1 MRVIPV
7 LDLMAGRAVRA
18 GGGRRGGYAPVH
30 SVLLPEER
38 AGDALALAGAFR
50 DRLGRDE
57 WYVADLD
64 AITGGAPQQAL
75 LDALAVAGG
84 RLLVDAAVTTPRRA
98 HDVLTHGAERVVVG
112 LETLSSFDALRD
124 IATSVGRERIVFSL
138 DLRGGEPIV
147 LPGAPHGGT
156 PLELVRAAIDAGA
169 GAILV
174 IDLARV
180 GTGLGLDR
188 PQVDPLRRRER
199 PRDPSREIL
208 RQHLHRRV
216 RDGQK
221 RAITLRE
228 HVARLPAH
236 GDRHRV
242 AFLPN
247 LDLWV
252 LEREEHLV
260 VDLIRQ
266 ALRDLFY
273 LGEVEH
279 EVGLGIEAALHD
291 DARAVVVAV
300 QRLAAVPGE
309 RDEVGRREH
318 EVVFRDGDLELLT
331 RCH

>member
-18 GGGRRGGYAPVH
+18 EGGRREGYAPVH

-64 AITGGAPQQAL
+64 AIAGGAPQQAL

-147 LPGAPHGGT
+147 LPGAPHRGT

-180 GTGLGLDR
+180 GTGLGLDL
-188 PQVDPLRRRER
+188 PLLGALREAHPEVELLAGGGVRSPRDLVGLADAGCDGALVATALHNAGLGRADIEARER
-199 PRDPSREIL
+199 HSSDSR
-208 RQHLHRRV
+208 
-216 RDGQK
+216 
-221 RAITLRE
+221 
-228 HVARLPAH
+228 
-236 GDRHRV
+236 
-242 AFLPN
+242 
-247 LDLWV
+247 
-252 LEREEHLV
+252 
-260 VDLIRQ
+260 
-266 ALRDLFY
+266 
-273 LGEVEH
+273 
-279 EVGLGIEAALHD
+279 
-291 DARAVVVAV
+291 
-300 QRLAAVPGE
+300 
-309 RDEVGRREH
+309 
-318 EVVFRDGDLELLT
+318 
-331 RCH
+331 

>member
-18 GGGRRGGYAPVH
+18 EGGRREGYAPVH

-98 HDVLTHGAERVVVG
+98 HEVLTHGAERVVVG

-156 PLELVRAAIDAGA
+156 PLELVQAAIDAGA

-180 GTGLGLDR
+180 GTGLGLDL
-188 PQVDPLRRRER
+188 PL
-199 PRDPSREIL
+199 L
-208 RQHLHRRV
+208 
-216 RDGQK
+216 G
-221 RAITLRE
+221 ALRE
-228 HVARLPAH
+228 AH
-236 GDRHRV
+236 PEVELLAGGGVRSR
-242 AFLPN
+242 
-247 LDLWV
+247 
-252 LEREEHLV
+252 
-260 VDLIRQ
+260 
-266 ALRDLFY
+266 RDL
-273 LGEVEH
+273 
-279 EVGLGIEAALHD
+279 VGLADAGCDGALVATALHD
-291 DARAVVVAV
+291 AGLGRADIEAR
-300 QRLAAVPGE
+300 E
-309 RDEVGRREH
+309 RHSSDSR
-318 EVVFRDGDLELLT
+318 
-331 RCH
+331 